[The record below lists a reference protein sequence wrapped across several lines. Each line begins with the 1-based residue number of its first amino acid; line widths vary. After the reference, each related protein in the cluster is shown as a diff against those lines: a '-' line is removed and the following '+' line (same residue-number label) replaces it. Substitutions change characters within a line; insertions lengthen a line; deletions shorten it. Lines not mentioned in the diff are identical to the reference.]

1 MRAKVE
7 ASAAI
12 LSSFATAFRVSA
24 GVPVLR
30 CSATSPRS
38 RWISLMLSFMW
49 ASLPNRAMVVS
60 CPPSTIRHL
69 PSCSRHKAVLDCNIG
84 ALPGPPKRIE
94 KLPPKVLSGSSLEV
108 NDEHY
113 NATQIRTLYASE
125 RYPLTR
131 KEPSM

>member
-1 MRAKVE
+1 
-7 ASAAI
+7 
-12 LSSFATAFRVSA
+12 
-24 GVPVLR
+24 
-30 CSATSPRS
+30 
-38 RWISLMLSFMW
+38 
-49 ASLPNRAMVVS
+49 
-60 CPPSTIRHL
+60 
-69 PSCSRHKAVLDCNIG
+69 
-84 ALPGPPKRIE
+84 LPGPPKRIE